1 MWELKRLKV
10 LVEKSRTFFDKV
22 VYIKIVVLYNRYIL
36 NKRKEKTMKIQVK
49 YQPKTSKVLVYH
61 IKGKKSIED
70 MLGKINLRIK
80 SINDDLRG
88 LYE

>member
-1 MWELKRLKV
+1 
-10 LVEKSRTFFDKV
+10 
-22 VYIKIVVLYNRYIL
+22 
-36 NKRKEKTMKIQVK
+36 MKIQVK

-70 MLGKINLRIK
+70 MIGKINLRIK